1 MTGQRRLRAG
11 GASSQGAPVERG
23 ARSHEVPSACEG
35 FAMKLSFAIATVAAV
50 LIATTLTICLS
61 GAVTRCNSE
70 YGGAKAV
77 MMALL
82 TPRPAVC
89 H

>member
-1 MTGQRRLRAG
+1 
-11 GASSQGAPVERG
+11 
-23 ARSHEVPSACEG
+23 
-35 FAMKLSFAIATVAAV
+35 MKLSFAIATVAAV
-50 LIATTLTICLS
+50 LIATTLTICMS

-77 MMALL
+77 IMALL